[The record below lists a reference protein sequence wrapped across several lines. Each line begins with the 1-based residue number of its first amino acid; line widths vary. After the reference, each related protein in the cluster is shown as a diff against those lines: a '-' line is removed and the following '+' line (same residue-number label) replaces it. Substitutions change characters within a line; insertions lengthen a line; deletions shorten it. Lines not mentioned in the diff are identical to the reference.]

1 MFELFTVLDDI
12 KDQLTNSFNTVG
24 IELNEPEMA
33 HFNKQGW
40 SNQCWTSACF
50 RQAQLN
56 IVKTN
61 ALYMMH
67 CCIFPL
73 LDNPG
78 PIFGFDVFAGT
89 KKITGCFH
97 DFSPTDDPNHLLIN
111 WFKSTTSQL
120 TWTKTRELPDWAKSI
135 FSPYII
141 TASNVQQEQE
151 LTQIKTLVELT
162 SNYYI
167 QNISKTNHLNFDTI
181 NNQNYYCSQQ
191 RLNPHNVPV
200 LVNLGLSQ
208 EQAEQYVQVCL
219 FPKI

>member
-1 MFELFTVLDDI
+1 MHEIFTILDEI
-12 KDQLTNSFNTVG
+12 RDQLTNSFNTVG

-40 SNQCWTSACF
+40 SNQCWISSCF

-67 CCIFPL
+67 CCIFPH

-97 DFSPTDDPNHLLIN
+97 DFSPTDDPNHNLIN
-111 WFKSTTSQL
+111 WFKLTVDQL
-120 TWTKTRELPDWAKSI
+120 TWSKTRELPDWAKSI

-141 TASNVQQEQE
+141 TASNIQQDQE
-151 LTQIKTLVELT
+151 LMQIKTLVELT

-167 QNISKTNHLNFDTI
+167 KNIAKTNYLNFDTI
-181 NNQNYYCSQQ
+181 NSQNYYCNQQ
-191 RLNPHNVPV
+191 KLNPHNVPV
-200 LVNLGLSQ
+200 LVNLGLSK
-208 EQAEQYVQVCL
+208 EQAEQYVQICL

>member
-1 MFELFTVLDDI
+1 MHDVFTVLDEI
-12 KDQLTNSFNTVG
+12 KNLFVNSFNTAG

-40 SNQCWTSACF
+40 SNQCWISPFF

-67 CCIFPL
+67 CCIFPH

-97 DFSPTDDPNHLLIN
+97 DFSPTDDPNHNLIN
-111 WFKSTTSQL
+111 WFESTVNLL
-120 TWTKTRELPDWAKSI
+120 TWSKTRELPNWAKSI
-135 FSPYII
+135 FSPNII
-141 TASNVQQEQE
+141 TASNIQQDFE

-167 QNISKTNHLNFDTI
+167 QNISDTNHLNFDTT
-181 NNQNYYCSQQ
+181 NSQNYYCNQQ
-191 RLNPHNVPV
+191 RLNPHNIPV
-200 LVNLGLSQ
+200 LINLGLSQ
-208 EQAEQYVQVCL
+208 EQAERYVQVCL
-219 FPKI
+219 FPQI

>member
-1 MFELFTVLDDI
+1 MHDVFTVLDEI
-12 KDQLTNSFNTVG
+12 KNLFVNSFNTAG

-40 SNQCWTSACF
+40 SNQCWTSSCF

-56 IVKTN
+56 IIQTD

-67 CCIFPL
+67 CCIFPH

-97 DFSPTDDPNHLLIN
+97 DFSPTDDPNHNLIN
-111 WFKSTTSQL
+111 WFDL
-120 TWTKTRELPDWAKSI
+120 TVSSLNWSKTRQLPDWANSI

-141 TASNVQQEQE
+141 TASNIRQEVE

-181 NNQNYYCSQQ
+181 NSQNYYCNQQ

-200 LVNLGLSQ
+200 LINLGLSQ
-208 EQAEQYVQVCL
+208 EQAERYVQICL
-219 FPKI
+219 FPQI